1 MENKIKNRTSDSSRD
16 PFLKL
21 LRRVSH
27 MTETRQF
34 QLVKSIITHQKNN
47 KEFMQPVHKIVRQS
61 PALEIEVAGKDLLI
75 QKINNW
81 MEKRLQN
88 FSPPHKMTPK
98 RLAQE
103 CQNYYLKTWKKAEPV
118 EKPIKEPTVKG
129 LVTES
134 QKRFRP
140 PQRMLPLLWKIARQ
154 VKDRDRKR
162 RKSEKNKSM

>member
-1 MENKIKNRTSDSSRD
+1 
-16 PFLKL
+16 
-21 LRRVSH
+21 

-34 QLVKSIITHQKNN
+34 QLVKAILNNN
-47 KEFMQPVHKIVRQS
+47 KDNKKFMQPVYTLVRQS
-61 PALEIEVAGKDLLI
+61 PALEIEVAGKDLLT

-81 MEKRLQN
+81 MEKRLLN
-88 FSPPHKMTPK
+88 FAIPHKMTPK

-103 CQNYYLKTWKKAEPV
+103 CQSYYLKTWKKAEPM
-118 EKPIKEPTVKG
+118 EKPTKEPTVKG

-134 QKRFRP
+134 QKRFRL
-140 PQRMLPLLWKIARQ
+140 PQRMMPLLWKIARQ